1 MQSKTSKTLKKD
13 STPNKNNPTSQANNM
28 ISSAISPSVAA
39 VGGTDSPPVN
49 NNKQSQ
55 LGAAPSPTRAMQVL
69 CSHMDQLKRAAAPCS
84 DFKRLADN
92 PWLKLLTQVHEDQMK
107 VFKEQSALIMNLQ
120 GSLLSL
126 QNKAGTLL
134 KNNQDLSTK
143 VVHLEQELN
152 LLKNSVTNFN
162 PDETTKKQEEILQQ
176 FENHLNNPQQQ
187 HTVTQDETDQ
197 HKLLESVIISSR
209 DFPQETAG
217 EDCAAIVIKKKKTH
231 QCPQCPKVFTCPGHV
246 KRHMLVHSGDK
257 PHECPECGK
266 RFNQLV
272 HLKTHRMV
280 HADERP
286 FQCAECGKKFRER
299 GTIIKHMF
307 LHSGDK
313 PHECLEC
320 GKRFSQ
326 HGSMKAHMLVHTGDK
341 RHECP
346 ECGKRFSQH
355 GGMKTHML
363 VHSGDKPHEC
373 PECGKR
379 FTQRGHMNTHRMVHA
394 DERPFRCDECGKK
407 FRERGAIIKH
417 MLVHSGDKPHECPEC
432 GKRFRERGTMKTHML
447 VHSRDKA
454 HECPECRKRFSRLGQ
469 MKKHKMIHADNML
482 NTLSVKDN

>member
-126 QNKAGTLL
+126 QNKAGALL

-209 DFPQETAG
+209 DFPQETVG
-217 EDCAAIVIKKKKTH
+217 EDCAAIVIKKKTH
-231 QCPQCPKVFTCPGHV
+231 QCPQCLKVFTRPGHV

-272 HLKTHRMV
+272 HMTTHRMV

-286 FQCAECGKKFRER
+286 FQCAECCKKFRER
-299 GTIIKHMF
+299 GTIIKLMF
-307 LHSGDK
+307 VHSGDK
-313 PHECLEC
+313 PHVCLEC

-326 HGSMKAHMLVHTGDK
+326 HGSMKIHMLVHTDDK
-341 RHECP
+341 HHECP

-355 GGMKTHML
+355 GSMKTHML
-363 VHSGDKPHEC
+363 VHTGDKPHECPECGKRFSQRGNMKTHRMVHADERPFQCAKCGKKLRDRRSIIQHMLGHSGDKPHEC

-379 FTQRGHMNTHRMVHA
+379 FSHLGHM
-394 DERPFRCDECGKK
+394 
-407 FRERGAIIKH
+407 
-417 MLVHSGDKPHECPEC
+417 
-432 GKRFRERGTMKTHML
+432 KR
-447 VHSRDKA
+447 
-454 HECPECRKRFSRLGQ
+454 
-469 MKKHKMIHADNML
+469 HKMIHADNRP